1 MGQDRSLQF
10 FKHSCTFFQI
20 FFHPACDAP
29 RPSENLGD
37 TDKKGGV
44 GGETQDLKPDIE
56 HALIKKRTFQEKV
69 EDKLILIDGPSDY
82 E

>member
-1 MGQDRSLQF
+1 METESLSEDSFRSDPPEIIEEEVDETCEA
-10 FKHSCTFFQI
+10 KS
-20 FFHPACDAP
+20 
-29 RPSENLGD
+29 
-37 TDKKGGV
+37 
-44 GGETQDLKPDIE
+44 ETQDLKPDIE